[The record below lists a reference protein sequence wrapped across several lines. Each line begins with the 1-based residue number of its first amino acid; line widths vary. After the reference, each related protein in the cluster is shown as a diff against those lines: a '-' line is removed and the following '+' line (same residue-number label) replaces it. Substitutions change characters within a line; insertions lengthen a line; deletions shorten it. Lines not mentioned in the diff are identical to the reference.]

1 MKIWKSLLILLF
13 IILLAGGGFWVY
25 QNYFSSR
32 RINSLDIIS
41 QDAVFVFETY
51 QGAETWNTLVND
63 PVWGIFQTLPAFD
76 KLSKQLV
83 TLDSLT
89 GENGQIA
96 KLVQNEQLTVSL
108 HSTGIE
114 NFELLYT
121 LNLNPSKTSG
131 LIEDIKAKIPERS
144 RFQNRMYSDQEVIEF
159 YDSENNRGWS
169 ISMLGDLVVFS
180 SSSFLVEQAIR
191 FYMNENQET
200 FSSLITGA
208 SLSSNSP
215 GRLLL
220 SGKGMAAMLK
230 GIAGDRESQAI
241 ATLDILNGALALDL
255 SFEEGRLEFVG
266 PVYYPDPINFTPSI
280 RANLTAIESLISN
293 RTLALTQYN
302 LESIFETQKI
312 ENRAF
317 PFRSTLIGEIQRTL
331 TDRGF
336 FDNFSGELY
345 LLDLEK
351 YGGSDQNLALLART
365 FDASTSLGLLKEFQ
379 KSENEENS
387 DFYLDYEILF
397 ISEEEFP
404 AHLFSGKF
412 PGFGQ
417 TFVTSIND
425 ILVFCNSQQAMKLIL
440 DDFTSNNTWRNSPNS
455 PAAKSELNSAS
466 GFSKIYLIDEIWTQ
480 WTKNTNPSWSSFLQ
494 KYSGTFQSFP
504 WISLHVNQLPN
515 RTEATL
521 KIPYK
526 SDYKAEI
533 QQVEAISLQP
543 NKTISLSQPLI
554 YGPSTALNY
563 QDNTLDILVQDDN
576 HVMHLFNE
584 IGDEVYTYP
593 LDGPI
598 VSDIFQID
606 YYKNG
611 KLQILL
617 ATKDKIYGIDR
628 LGNLLPGYPFDL
640 GNEWISD
647 LNLVDYSNNKE
658 YRYFISTEDG
668 NLYLLDKTGQQLD
681 GWNPLS
687 ISEKT
692 TGSPAHH
699 RIPGKGDYM
708 VALGENG
715 NLFLFNRRG
724 EKQGGTPI
732 SFGDAIKSQGIV
744 WRDPNS
750 RSYKFVA
757 ITSNGEII
765 QSNFDGEIVY
775 RNQLVKDDRDSE
787 FILVPD
793 QKANDFLFVSRQYN
807 EVSVLDKSEKLVM
820 NIRVS
825 SENLIYQYFDFG
837 SDRQIFA
844 LTDLTQEFSYL
855 YDLEGNLLTTM
866 PLESSNSVQIT
877 YQSSKGQYL
886 IRTISGSRITEFL
899 LAD

>member
-25 QNYFSSR
+25 QNYFSTR
-32 RINSLDIIS
+32 KINSLDIIS
-41 QDAVFVFETY
+41 QEAIFVFETY

-76 KLSKQLV
+76 RLSKQLV

-96 KLVQNEQLTVSL
+96 KLVQKEQLTVSL

-131 LIEDIKAKIPERS
+131 LIEDIKAKIPAGS

-169 ISMLGDLVVFS
+169 ISILGDLVVFS

-200 FSSLITGA
+200 YSKLITGTT
-208 SLSSNSP
+208 LSSDSP

-220 SGKGMAAMLK
+220 SGKGLAAMLK

-241 ATLDILNGALALDL
+241 ASLEILNTALALDL

-266 PVYYPDPINFTPSI
+266 PVYHPDPINFTPSI

-317 PFRSTLIGEIQRTL
+317 PYRSTLIGEIQRTL

-345 LLDLEK
+345 FLDLEK

-365 FDASTSLGLLKEFQ
+365 FDASAPLDLLKAFQ

-397 ISEEEFP
+397 IPEEEFP

-412 PGFGQ
+412 HGFGQ

-466 GFSKIYLIDEIWTQ
+466 GFSKIYLIDEIWAKWTQ
-480 WTKNTNPSWSSFLQ
+480 NTNPSWSSFLQ
-494 KYSGTFQSFP
+494 KYSGSFQSFP
-504 WISLHVNQLPN
+504 WLSLHINKLPD

-526 SDYKAEI
+526 GDYKAEI
-533 QQVEAISLQP
+533 KQVDAISLQP
-543 NKTISLSQPLI
+543 NKTISLDQTLI

-563 QDNTLDILVQDDN
+563 QDNTQDILVQDGSN
-576 HVMHLFNE
+576 VIHLFNE
-584 IGDEVYTYP
+584 IGDEVYSYP

-617 ATKDKIYGIDR
+617 ATKNKIYGIDR

-640 GNEWISD
+640 GNEWISH

-687 ISEKT
+687 INEKT
-692 TGSPAHH
+692 TGPPAHY

-724 EKQGGTPI
+724 ERQGGTPI
-732 SFGDAIKSQGIV
+732 NFGEAIKSEGIV
-744 WRDPNS
+744 WRDPSS
-750 RSYKFVA
+750 RSYKFVS

-765 QSNFDGEIVY
+765 QSNFDGEIGY
-775 RNQLVKDDRDSE
+775 RNQLIKDDKDSE
-787 FILVPD
+787 FILVAD
-793 QKANDFLFVSRQYN
+793 QKANDFVFVSRQYN
-807 EVSVLDKSEKLVM
+807 EVSILDKTEKLLM

-866 PLESSNSVQIT
+866 PLESSNSIQIT